1 MTKIKNTET
10 ACNDNKIENKNNTDK
25 HQDLS
30 RRHFIRQSA
39 LGAGISAA
47 GIGATGM
54 LAVAQAQ
61 AQTENAN
68 TPSAT
73 NKPGIK
79 IPDEIPATMHEA
91 AKPANFPMNGGEVFA
106 KFCKDEG
113 VAGFFC
119 CPGNYE
125 MINAIAAEGIPSY
138 GGRGEGNMTSAADAF
153 IRVTGEIAAT
163 SGTEGPGFTNMIMGI
178 GSANAARTPL
188 LVIASNKTIGE
199 DDTEH
204 GIQTAYQQPQ
214 TDGLKKWGKRIITPN
229 RIYEYAAYA
238 FRQLKTGVPKPV
250 HLDFPGEVSRARFT
264 EPGELKYYYDK
275 TKYRTESKPHPAP
288 ADIRKAVEMIKQSQR
303 PMIVAST
310 GVFYDKAWQA
320 LKRVAEKNE
329 IAVVE
334 SAPQR
339 GHFSDDHY
347 LSASTGPDAIRSA
360 DLVILVGQYCMP
372 SVGEFAFGPDAK
384 WIRIDPDAADIG
396 RNVPIDLGIVS
407 SENAALEA
415 LEDALPKRKRKA
427 WVDELAT
434 ARKKFADEIAE
445 HYQLGLQYSAATESI
460 HPAVMAKQL
469 ADFLYNDKIAKEQT
483 SIVSGGYGIGR
494 YMRRYLRAYRPGQI
508 CNGAYQYGAIGPDI
522 GYSVGVGAAVKEGVG
537 PQAPYKGSPIVG
549 ITGDAGAAYSIMEFD
564 TLAKYKIPAV
574 IIVYNNNAWG
584 TWTSGVSRGATRS
597 AHMYLFQEN
606 LRYDKI
612 AEALGANGEYVTSPD
627 EFLPALE
634 RSYQIAAKE
643 NVPSLINCQG
653 KKEFWTNAYP
663 PGMPRHF
670 APGCMAYYK

>member
-1 MTKIKNTET
+1 MTQTHNQNTT
-10 ACNDNKIENKNNTDK
+10 STRQKAKTQTDI
-25 HQDLS
+25 DPNLS
-30 RRHFIRQSA
+30 RRNFIRRSA
-39 LGAGISAA
+39 LGAGAA
-47 GIGATGM
+47 AT
-54 LAVAQAQ
+54 LASSSMQAQ
-61 AQTENAN
+61 APAE
-68 TPSAT
+68 SS
-73 NKPGIK
+73 KPGIR
-79 IPDEIPATMHEA
+79 IPDEIPATLNEA
-91 AKPANFPMNGGEVFA
+91 ANPANFPMTGAQVFA
-106 KFCKDEG
+106 KFCMDEG

-138 GGRGEGNMTSAADAF
+138 GGRGESNMASAADAF
-153 IRVTGEIAAT
+153 CRVTGEIAVT

-178 GSANAARTPL
+178 AAANSARSPL

-199 DDTEH
+199 EDTEH
-204 GIQTAYQQPQ
+204 GIQTAFQQPQ

-238 FRQLKTGVPKPV
+238 FRQLKTGIPKPV

-288 ADIRKAVEMIKQSQR
+288 ADIRRAVDMIKKAQR

-310 GVFYDKAWQA
+310 GVFYDKAWEA

-347 LSASTGPDAIRSA
+347 LSASTAPDAIRSA

-372 SVGEFAFGPDAK
+372 SVGEFAFGPDAH
-384 WIRIDPDAADIG
+384 WIRVDPDAGDIG

-407 SENAALEA
+407 SEKAALEA

-427 WVDELAT
+427 WVDELAS
-434 ARKKFADEIAE
+434 AREKFAKEISE
-445 HYQLGLQYSAATESI
+445 HYQLGLQYSKSTSSI
-460 HPAVMAKQL
+460 HPAVMSKQL
-469 ADFLYNDKIAKEQT
+469 ADFLYNDNIDKAQT
-483 SIVSGGYGIGR
+483 TIVSGGYGIGR
-494 YMRRYLRAYRPGQI
+494 YMRRYIRAFRPGQI

-522 GYSVGVGAAVKEGVG
+522 GYSVGVGAAVKDGVG
-537 PQAPYKGSPIVG
+537 PQAPYKGAPVVA
-549 ITGDAGAAYSIMEFD
+549 ITGDAGAGYSIMEFD
-564 TLAKYKIPAV
+564 TLAKYKIPAIV
-574 IIVYNNNAWG
+574 IVYNNNAWG
-584 TWTSGVSRGATRS
+584 TWTSGVGRRATRS

-612 AEALGANGEYVTSPD
+612 AEALGGHGEYVTSAE
-627 EFLPALE
+627 EFSPAVQ
-634 RSYQIAAKE
+634 RCFTIAEKE
-643 NVPSLINCQG
+643 NVPCLINCQG
-653 KKEFWTNAYP
+653 IKEFWTNAYP